1 MKKRILIALG
11 LILLIILLLAGL
23 LVPFSTKADVI
34 PLSQLPPDYRKA
46 IPSDTYCDT
55 AYMVENRYVL
65 RKTQTLYITPVAL
78 VDLNDVGTAGTSYW
92 EFTLYVVSPTRYTAK
107 LKDLQFEV
115 EGDANTVL
123 YNEIGPSPG
132 YLTNKLTVLQN
143 EMRTW
148 DDDTVYLATL
158 HVATNNSLLAA
169 TKECE
174 AVFRWTGTIRLG
186 HFMPDIDFEINGSQS
201 YMGNVKN

>member
-1 MKKRILIALG
+1 MG
-11 LILLIILLLAGL
+11 
-23 LVPFSTKADVI
+23 
-34 PLSQLPPDYRKA
+34 
-46 IPSDTYCDT
+46 
-55 AYMVENRYVL
+55 
-65 RKTQTLYITPVAL
+65 
-78 VDLNDVGTAGTSYW
+78 DVGTAGTSYW
-92 EFTLYVVSPTRYTAK
+92 EFTLCVVSPTGYPAK
-107 LKDLQFEV
+107 LKDLQFGV

-123 YNEIGPSPG
+123 CNAIGPRPDG
-132 YLTNKLTVLQN
+132 FTNKLTVPQN

-186 HFMPDIDFEINGSQS
+186 HFMPDIAFEINGSQN
-201 YMGNVKN
+201 YLGNVKN